1 MFRKKKDPLREV
13 DAILLDHENRIAA
26 LVANAALLEET
37 NVEDSLTPEDE
48 TGVEECAPSPIV
60 VPTWNEMVARASKFA
75 SEEDSL
81 DSLLTQSDC
90 DEIDSK
96 LAALNEEFAAQ
107 HRLDKFD
114 IGIAV
119 MS

>member
-48 TGVEECAPSPIV
+48 TGVE
-60 VPTWNEMVARASKFA
+60 
-75 SEEDSL
+75 
-81 DSLLTQSDC
+81 
-90 DEIDSK
+90 
-96 LAALNEEFAAQ
+96 
-107 HRLDKFD
+107 
-114 IGIAV
+114 
-119 MS
+119 

>member
-1 MFRKKKDPLREV
+1 MFRKKNAPLREI

-48 TGVEECAPSPIV
+48 TGAEECAPSPIV
-60 VPTWNEMVARASKFA
+60 VPTWNEMVARANKFD
-75 SEEDSL
+75 SEEDNL

-90 DEIDSK
+90 DEIDS
-96 LAALNEEFAAQ
+96 
-107 HRLDKFD
+107 
-114 IGIAV
+114 
-119 MS
+119 

>member
-48 TGVEECAPSPIV
+48 TGVEECAPSPLSFQ
-60 VPTWNEMVARASKFA
+60 PGMRWWHERANSLRKRIA
-75 SEEDSL
+75 STAS
-81 DSLLTQSDC
+81 
-90 DEIDSK
+90 
-96 LAALNEEFAAQ
+96 
-107 HRLDKFD
+107 
-114 IGIAV
+114 
-119 MS
+119 

>member
-60 VPTWNEMVARASKFA
+60 VPTWMRWWHERANSLRKRIA
-75 SEEDSL
+75 STAS
-81 DSLLTQSDC
+81 
-90 DEIDSK
+90 
-96 LAALNEEFAAQ
+96 
-107 HRLDKFD
+107 
-114 IGIAV
+114 
-119 MS
+119 